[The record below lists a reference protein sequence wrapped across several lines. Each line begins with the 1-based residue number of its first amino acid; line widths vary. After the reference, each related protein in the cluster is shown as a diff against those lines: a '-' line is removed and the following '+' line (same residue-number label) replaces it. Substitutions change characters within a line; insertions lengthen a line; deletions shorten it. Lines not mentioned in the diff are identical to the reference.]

1 MTDPVN
7 VVLLLHNLNVVFYVL
22 GACMFV
28 YAWQRTKNFG
38 FILLVAPTPFFWKVI
53 RDYTVSRFTYK
64 ILLPLFPIKTAEE
77 AQYSVIGFMNAWLL
91 RESVALV
98 LFTLLQIL
106 MIFFG
111 LRLIMK
117 GLAKAADIAPTG
129 TVA

>member
-7 VVLLLHNLNVVFYVL
+7 VILLLYNLSVLFYVL
-22 GACMFV
+22 GACMFI

-38 FILLVAPTPFFWKVI
+38 FILLVAPIPFFWKVL
-53 RDYTVSRFTYK
+53 RDYIVVRFTY
-64 ILLPLFPIKTAEE
+64 IVLLPLFPMKIAEGT
-77 AQYSVIGFMNAWLL
+77 QCSVTDFMNAWFL

-111 LRLIMK
+111 LRMIMK
-117 GLAKAADIAPTG
+117 GLAKAKVEQRCT
-129 TVA
+129 